1 MTFLQY
7 YYIHTPLAKF
17 QALVIQSIA
26 RFMHTNDI
34 LCSNSIFRYPK
45 VGYIKH
51 LHYST
56 WKVFAHSHYL
66 DKLKIEKNFYLSF
79 FPKIEKWT

>member
-1 MTFLQY
+1 
-7 YYIHTPLAKF
+7 
-17 QALVIQSIA
+17 
-26 RFMHTNDI
+26 MHTTST
-34 LCSNSIFRYPK
+34 LCSKNNLNYPK

-51 LHYST
+51 LHHSV
-56 WKVFAHSHYL
+56 WKVFIRRHYL

>member
-1 MTFLQY
+1 MTFLQC

-17 QALVIQSIA
+17 QALVIQSVA
-26 RFMHTNDI
+26 RFMHTKST
-34 LCSNSIFRYPK
+34 LCNKNNFSYPK

-51 LHYST
+51 LHHSV
-56 WKVFAHSHYL
+56 WKVFIRRHYL

>member
-7 YYIHTPLAKF
+7 YYIRTLLAKF
-17 QALVIQSIA
+17 QTLVIQLVA
-26 RFMHTNDI
+26 RFMHIEST
-34 LCSNSIFRYPK
+34 LCNKNNFSYPK

-51 LHYST
+51 LHHSV
-56 WKVFAHSHYL
+56 WKVFIRRRYL